1 MLSRYQHLLWDWNGT
16 LLNDL
21 WLNIA
26 AMNAVLARRQL
37 PLLDENAYRR
47 VFTFPVRN
55 YYAQIGL
62 DLTRETFEDL
72 SVEFMANYESRIR
85 ECTLFEQA
93 RPILR
98 ANQAAGLKQSILSAY
113 PHDRLVKI
121 IAQFELAPC
130 FENLLGLA
138 DIYAHSKVELAARWM
153 HAQGYRPGEVVLI
166 GDTSH
171 DFEVAAAI
179 GADCLL
185 IAAGH
190 NSRARLE
197 QCGVPVLN
205 SLGDLLTPA

>member
-37 PLLDENAYRR
+37 PLLDETAYRR

-85 ECTLFEQA
+85 ECALFEQA

-113 PHDRLVKI
+113 PHDRLIKI
-121 IAQFELAPC
+121 IGQFELETC
-130 FENLLGLA
+130 FEHLLGLA

-153 HAQGYRPGEVVLI
+153 RTQGYRPGEVVLI

-171 DFEVAAAI
+171 DFEGAAAI